1 MEDDGGGADQEDDKD
16 EIFLRQFPNLS
27 GFYKMNKNLFKR
39 NKGKKGFDITMGPF
53 IAPTC
58 CSMVVNFIQFQLTLS
73 SIMSN
78 KGNALGYWLPELA
91 RYDLQTNFFKIEDE
105 ESLWTF
111 LNDDVGPYVFQDVK
125 LPVFGNTTD

>member
-1 MEDDGGGADQEDDKD
+1 MYLGKKGTFVAKFERDAQVRIKEVEEEKAREKAAKEEAEEVPDDIDDDAGGAQQDDDKD

-58 CSMVVNFIQFQLTLS
+58 CSMVVNFIQF
-73 SIMSN
+73 
-78 KGNALGYWLPELA
+78 
-91 RYDLQTNFFKIEDE
+91 
-105 ESLWTF
+105 
-111 LNDDVGPYVFQDVK
+111 
-125 LPVFGNTTD
+125 